1 MNMIFAEMIMA
12 LYGVPVDFVSSLMHG
27 WKLGR
32 NMCYVTGFLVTLSGK
47 YASIYKPKNNIVNNR
62 LLILKTRQHKLI
74 LPLFSGMASVQ
85 TLTALSIQR

>member
-27 WKLGR
+27 WKLGK

-62 LLILKTRQHKLI
+62 SFITRQDFLILKTRQHKLI
-74 LPLFSGMASVQ
+74 LPLF
-85 TLTALSIQR
+85 